1 MKGENYYQQMVI
13 SQFWKTNLYLFLNP
27 KKAIAIIIKP
37 TPVMVGGN
45 IFPFDPR

>member
-13 SQFWKTNLYLFLNP
+13 STPLQTGLYLFLKP
-27 KKAIAIIIKP
+27 KNAIAIMIKP

-45 IFPFDPR
+45 IFPFEPR